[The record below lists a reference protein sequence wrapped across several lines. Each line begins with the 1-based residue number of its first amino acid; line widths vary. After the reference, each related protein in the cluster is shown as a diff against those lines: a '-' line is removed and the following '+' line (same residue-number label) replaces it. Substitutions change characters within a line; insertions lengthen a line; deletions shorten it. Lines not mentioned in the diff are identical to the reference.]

1 MSVASKP
8 RRIPW
13 PRLLR
18 QFHLWLGVFFAPAIL
33 FFAITGGLQE
43 LKLHEAHGDYTP
55 APIIEKLGQVHIH
68 QKFATR
74 PQRPPQAAAQ
84 APAQAQTQPS
94 APRATPSAP
103 ETSVV
108 ASRWFFTAV
117 AFGLVATT
125 LLGLWIGVV
134 QARQKGLALILLGA
148 GSLLPVVL
156 LAL

>member
-18 QFHLWLGVFFAPAIL
+18 QIHLWLGVFFAPAIL
-33 FFAITGGLQE
+33 FFAVTGGLQE

-55 APIIEKLGQVHIH
+55 APIVEKLGQVHIH
-68 QKFATR
+68 QKFAVR
-74 PQRPPQAAAQ
+74 PQRQGP
-84 APAQAQTQPS
+84 APAQAA
-94 APRATPSAP
+94 APRATPPAP
-103 ETSVV
+103 EASVV
-108 ASRWFFTAV
+108 ASRWFFTATAV
-117 AFGLVATT
+117 GLVATT

-134 QARQKGLALILLGA
+134 QARQKTLALILLGA
-148 GSLLPVVL
+148 GSLLPVAL